1 MRVIG
6 FFHLSPQGG
15 DSLSKMEQEFQEF
28 CSLNMHQP
36 VNIFAATG
44 EAGPR
49 DDPAYR
55 RMMDYLRQS
64 GSEFLVAVPDARH
77 LGDDLESVARA
88 IVELEETGAAVK
100 CFDEDLPDP
109 IQNAFQTLGVKGVS
123 RTRSRRIKESMQA
136 RALKGQALGK
146 PPFGYH
152 IGPEGSLEVVPS
164 EATVVELIFR
174 LYTRDEIGF
183 RLIAQHL
190 NERGIPTRRGSNWS
204 VVGIRDILRNPVY
217 TGTYTRLGMRQPR
230 THDAIIP
237 HEVFR
242 AAREL
247 TQSRRPLGRI
257 SNFEPFLLSGLIEC
271 GYCGNKMMGVTRRQS
286 WKRKDGHRQRG
297 VYRYYQCQSRN
308 NQSVCGYHTWRAS
321 LLEGTVLGQ
330 LGPALRARAA
340 GAGGNEAERIQCE
353 NLLREQIPLN
363 RTIGSSFTER
373 VQAVASGEIIIAVAD
388 NGMVAELAA
397 HAEGTS
403 FEFTWATPKEGAI
416 TWHCGLSIHPAAI
429 KHGFYEQSH
438 EIIDSFI
445 SPEAGAYEIGN
456 WYYGHSNVKS
466 YAGFTE
472 EFLQS
477 IGQTGHVEE
486 FLATAQFQQIMN
498 EPEVLAA
505 SWEELKAGY

>member
-308 NQSVCGYHTWRAS
+308 NQSVCGYHTWRAP

-340 GAGGNEAERIQCE
+340 GAGGNEAERIQALRDARVKHAARRLTQAMRRTARGE
-353 NLLREQIPLN
+353 LKTELLAEYLGELDTAR
-363 RTIGSSFTER
+363 RG
-373 VQAVASGEIIIAVAD
+373 ASGEI
-388 NGMVAELAA
+388 
-397 HAEGTS
+397 
-403 FEFTWATPKEGAI
+403 
-416 TWHCGLSIHPAAI
+416 
-429 KHGFYEQSH
+429 
-438 EIIDSFI
+438 DS
-445 SPEAGAYEIGN
+445 AG
-456 WYYGHSNVKS
+456 
-466 YAGFTE
+466 
-472 EFLQS
+472 
-477 IGQTGHVEE
+477 VEE
-486 FLATAQFQQIMN
+486 TLAGWDQLELDTRRDFIASHVARIVVKDDTV
-498 EPEVLAA
+498 EVAV
-505 SWEELKAGY
+505 

>member
-15 DSLSKMEQEFQEF
+15 YSLSEMEQEFQEF

-49 DDPAYR
+49 DDPAYLH
-55 RMMDYLRQS
+55 MMDYLRQS

-100 CFDEDLPDP
+100 CFDEDFPDP

-146 PPFGYH
+146 PPFGYR

-217 TGTYTRLGMRQPR
+217 TGTYTRLGMRRPR

-257 SNFEPFLLSGLIEC
+257 SNSEPFLLSGLIEC

-286 WKRKDGHRQRG
+286 WRRKDGHRQRG

-308 NQSVCGYHTWRAS
+308 NQSVCGYHTWRAP

-330 LGPALRARAA
+330 IGPALRARTA
-340 GAGGNEAERIQCE
+340 GAGGNEAERIQALRDARVE
-353 NLLREQIPLN
+353 HAERRLTQAMRRTARGELKTELLVEYLAELDTAR
-363 RTIGSSFTER
+363 RG
-373 VQAVASGEIIIAVAD
+373 ASGEID
-388 NGMVAELAA
+388 
-397 HAEGTS
+397 
-403 FEFTWATPKEGAI
+403 
-416 TWHCGLSIHPAAI
+416 PA
-429 KHGFYEQSH
+429 G
-438 EIIDSFI
+438 
-445 SPEAGAYEIGN
+445 
-456 WYYGHSNVKS
+456 
-466 YAGFTE
+466 
-472 EFLQS
+472 
-477 IGQTGHVEE
+477 VEE
-486 FLATAQFQQIMN
+486 TLAGWNQLELDTRRDFIASHVARIVVKDDTV
-498 EPEVLAA
+498 EVAV
-505 SWEELKAGY
+505 